1 MVYTLGKIKKD
12 IYKCITK
19 EIVAEDIII
28 TDNQMQ
34 HIFDRHPDAFDQI
47 IESMRNILENPDYII
62 KDEKHENTGLVIGR
76 NRIQNKTSDSMELVL
91 RVYTSGSEPGYQNS
105 IISCWKISEK
115 RLQNYLRNKRVLY
128 SRE

>member
-12 IYKCITK
+12 IYKCITMD
-19 EIVAEDIII
+19 IIAEDIII

-34 HIFDRHPDAFDQI
+34 HILDRHPEAFERI
-47 IESMRNILENPDYII
+47 IESMRNVLENPDYII
-62 KDEKHENTGLVIGR
+62 KDERHENTGLVIGR
-76 NRIQNKTSDSMELVL
+76 NKIQSKTGDNMELVL
-91 RVYTSGSEPGYQNS
+91 RIYTSGAEPGYQNS